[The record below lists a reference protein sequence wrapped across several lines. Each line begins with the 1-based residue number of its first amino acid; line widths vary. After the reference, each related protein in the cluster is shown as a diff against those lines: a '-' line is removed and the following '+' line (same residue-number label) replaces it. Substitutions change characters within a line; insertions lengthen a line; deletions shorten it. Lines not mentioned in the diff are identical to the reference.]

1 MAHFKQQSAVCSE
14 GAGILVAKS
23 AEGERSD
30 DSRARVVDAF
40 AGRGAWVGRVG
51 LGRLFVRTCTLSGGM
66 RRVWSLYQMNITVI
80 LYVRIRISEDP
91 DFRTPSDR
99 RAVCVSVCA
108 RRRRAKVGILGN
120 SNSYVQNNCKLI

>member
-1 MAHFKQQSAVCSE
+1 MLCRAGGVGGDARPRAKGGSDCGSLVCAHVPCLAVTEES
-14 GAGILVAKS
+14 LVS
-23 AEGERSD
+23 ISNE
-30 DSRARVVDAF
+30 F
-40 AGRGAWVGRVG
+40 
-51 LGRLFVRTCTLSGGM
+51 
-66 RRVWSLYQMNITVI
+66 TVI

-120 SNSYVQNNCKLI
+120 SNSYVQNNCKFI